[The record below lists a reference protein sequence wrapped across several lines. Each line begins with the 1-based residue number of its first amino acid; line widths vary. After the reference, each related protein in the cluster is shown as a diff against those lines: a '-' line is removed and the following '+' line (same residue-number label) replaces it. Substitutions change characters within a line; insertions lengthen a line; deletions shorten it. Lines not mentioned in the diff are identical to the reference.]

1 MIRQLCLG
9 FAFLLLFAAT
19 AHASMVSIDRAKV
32 NLRSGPGQKYATLWE
47 VGRGF
52 PLKVIGNQGNWYKV
66 TDFEND
72 AAWVYKPLV
81 AKKPH
86 MVVKTKRVN
95 IRSNPGD
102 NHPIVGKADYG
113 VVLKTVK
120 QSRGWVQVRHE
131 NGLTGWVRRDLLWGW

>member
-1 MIRQLCLG
+1 MVRQLCLLLV
-9 FAFLLLFAAT
+9 FLVLFATA

-32 NLRSGPGQKYATLWE
+32 NMRSGPGQKYAILWE

-52 PLKVIGNQGNWYKV
+52 PLKIVGSQGNWYKV

-72 AAWVYKPLV
+72 TSWVYKPLV

-86 MVVKTKRVN
+86 MVVKAKRVN
-95 IRSNPGD
+95 IRSGPGD
-102 NHPIVGKADYG
+102 HHNLVGKADYG

-120 QSRGWVQVRHE
+120 QSRGWAQVRHE